1 MVEKGTAP
9 LGRTGNMTALAGCVF
24 ANMVDGFDVLAIA
37 FSGSAIVADWG
48 ISDATLGAIFSA
60 GLAGMMLGSLFISPL
75 ADRYGRRTV
84 ALSCMTVM
92 TIGMFAASLSDSPV
106 QLIFARLFTGLG
118 IGGVLATLN
127 TVVGEV
133 ASPARRNTVMAVF
146 SAGYPVGS
154 ILGGLL
160 AIGLIE
166 DHGWR
171 VVFAVG
177 GVLTGLALLINFF
190 TLPESSQPSGRSLL
204 FSKDF
209 VGKLFGAG
217 RRNVTTLFCLA
228 FFLQMLTFFF
238 VLNWTPRLVEQRGFS
253 PEIGNSVT
261 VVLNFGSLLG
271 PLIFGLLADRL
282 GLFRMGKFYF
292 LLFAVSVAILGII
305 PSSLTALYAVAI
317 VTGLAMAGAM
327 TSLYAAAPVLFPGQV
342 RAAGTGLAIGI
353 GRLGATIG
361 PSLAGWG
368 IASGIG
374 LAPLHFGFAIPVLIV
389 FLIFLSGKI
398 TSDSAAMSADGV
410 LR

>member
-1 MVEKGTAP
+1 MVEKCSP
-9 LGRTGNMTALAGCVF
+9 PVGRTGNLAALAGCTF

-75 ADRYGRRTV
+75 ADRYGRRIV
-84 ALSCMTVM
+84 ALSCMMVM
-92 TIGMFAASLSDSPV
+92 TIGMLGASLAESPV
-106 QLIFARLFTGLG
+106 QLILARLLTGLG

-133 ASPARRNTVMAVF
+133 ANPARRNTVIAIY

-171 VVFAVG
+171 LVFAIG
-177 GVLTGLALLINFF
+177 GVLTALALLINFF
-190 TLPESSQPSGRSLL
+190 TLPESSQQSGRFLL
-204 FSKDF
+204 FSKEF
-209 VGKLFGAG
+209 IGKLVGAG
-217 RRNVTTLFCLA
+217 RRKVTILFCLV
-228 FFLQMLTFFF
+228 FVLQMATFFF

-253 PEIGNSVT
+253 PAVGNSVT
-261 VVLNFGSLLG
+261 VVLNVGSLLG
-271 PLIFGLLADRL
+271 PMIFGVLADRL

-292 LLFAVSVAILGII
+292 LLFAVSVAILGLI
-305 PSSLTALYAVAI
+305 PSNLVALYAAAI
-317 VTGLAMAGAM
+317 VTGLAMAGTM
-327 TSLYAAAPVLFPGQV
+327 TSLYAAAPVLFPGHV
-342 RAAGTGLAIGI
+342 RAAGTGLVIGV
-353 GRLGATIG
+353 GRLGAAIG
-361 PSLAGWG
+361 PALAGWG

-374 LAPLHFGFAIPVLIV
+374 LAQLHFSFAIPPLLV
-389 FLIFLSGKI
+389 FFIFASGAI
-398 TSDSAAMSADGV
+398 TSDASAVNDDGE